1 MLAEERRQLILE
13 LLASDG
19 KVIAKE
25 LAERFHLSVDSIRRD
40 LTIMEEQGLLRKT
53 YGGAISIAPP
63 TKVRKLP
70 QPQSIRYGS
79 GTPHQNAISK
89 LAASFIQ
96 KHDTVFIGGAG
107 IHYGMLKYFPE
118 GIPFTV
124 VTNSLTIAELI
135 RSRPHVEAYLI
146 GGKLRPTA
154 GGTIIDT
161 IAVDMLRK
169 FNLDIGFIT
178 GGGIAENGISTATPE
193 GAAFTRAVAEAS
205 QRVVCLAPHEKLG
218 VKMFATS
225 IPVERIDLLITD
237 AAAAE
242 KMIQHFER
250 SNIQVMIA
258 DDEKHLSGGVIHESD
273 PSETVHPFARQREN
287 TGL

>member
-13 LLASDG
+13 LLAENG
-19 KVIAKE
+19 KVVAKE
-25 LAERFHLSVDSIRRD
+25 LAGRFQLSVDSIRRD
-40 LTIMEEQGLLRKT
+40 LTIMEEQGLLQKT
-53 YGGAISIAPP
+53 YGGAISVAPP
-63 TKVRKLP
+63 PKVRKLA
-70 QPQSIRYGS
+70 QPQTIRYGS
-79 GTPHQNAISK
+79 GEPHQNAISK
-89 LAASFIQ
+89 MAASFIQ

-118 GIPFTV
+118 DVPFTV

-135 RSRPHVEAYLI
+135 RSRPHIEAYLI
-146 GGKLRPTA
+146 GGKLRPTP

-161 IAVDMLRK
+161 IAVEMIGK

-205 QRVVCLAPHEKLG
+205 QRTICLAPHEKLG

-225 IPVERIDLLITD
+225 IPIERIDLLITD
-237 AAAAE
+237 VGAAE
-242 KMIQHFER
+242 KTIQHFER
-250 SNIQVMIA
+250 RNIKVIFA
-258 DDEKHLSGGVIHESD
+258 DEEHPSGGVIDESD
-273 PSETVHPFARQREN
+273 SSGTVHPPARQREN
-287 TGL
+287 TGF

>member
-25 LAERFHLSVDSIRRD
+25 LAERFRLSVDSIRRD
-40 LTIMEEQGLLRKT
+40 LTMMEEQGLLQKT

-63 TKVRKLP
+63 TKVRKLA

-79 GTPHQNAISK
+79 GAPHQNAISRM
-89 LAASFIQ
+89 AASFIH

-107 IHYGMLKYFPE
+107 IHYGMLKYLPE
-118 GIPFTV
+118 DIPFTV

-135 RSRPHVEAYLI
+135 RSRPHIEAYLI
-146 GGKLRPTA
+146 GGKLRPTT

-161 IAVDMLRK
+161 IAVDMIKK
-169 FNLDIGFIT
+169 FNFDIGFIT

-205 QRVVCLAPHEKLG
+205 QRTVCLAPHEKLG

-225 IPVERIDLLITD
+225 IPIGHIDLLITD
-237 AAAAE
+237 VGAAE
-242 KMIQHFER
+242 KMVHHFER
-250 SNIQVMIA
+250 NNIRVIFA
-258 DDEKHLSGGVIHESD
+258 DEEHPSGGVIHESD
-273 PSETVHPFARQREN
+273 SSGTVYTAARQRKN